1 MPVGRC
7 KFVFWKNMLINIFT
21 LLYKLI
27 EPCPLTFSYL
37 SAAFLIIGCFYL
49 QFMISSFFFFKKYIS
64 SKGAEFQSRC
74 WIAYMWK
81 FIKDLQKWVVNFAL
95 CGGFFFVV
103 QVYILYLNTLKFNL
117 NGFDKISSL
126 RSFLSLSSWEN

>member
-126 RSFLSLSSWEN
+126 QSFLSLSSWEN